1 PCHAQ
6 IPRRILALLQI
17 RELLEDQD
25 IDTGRWMLSFSSQ
38 SVGAEDSLSTIR
50 LPDASVDPEL
60 LADDIVQLAARGAD
74 SISQDG
80 KMTVNVS
87 SVKEAT
93 SYMLYASYARRSY
106 ARACTA
112 SSENH
117 QNILQNG
124 SFAVDH
130 FSVMGAKV
138 TTSFLKEYIFI
149 DRIKELMEETGNLVW
164 EDSVEIPSYTYWTLS
179 LPEIFKKQHGYAMT
193 PYLMLLSGNEG
204 YQTGNQGP
212 IQFISDG
219 NDQGAGFV
227 ADYRSTMT
235 GLLMEYLEYL
245 NKWTHETLGLK
256 SSQQVG
262 YNLPVDMLEA
272 IPSVDIPETETLSF
286 SNLIAGFRQ
295 FSGPANLAGKNVISI
310 ELGANFGQAYYQ
322 TWTELLQ
329 EAKHA
334 FVAGHSRHQP
344 GWDVGYKQAM
354 DYSARCQ
361 FILQGGIAKVDL
373 VFWDKQTAQDAYPG
387 ILYEP
392 TDLQDAG
399 DVYVYVYNDG
409 DFSTGS
415 ISFQATGSPFAPDAW
430 TGEETPITEYS
441 VSQGRTNISFSLK
454 STETR
459 IVKFSA
465 SRNSANNE
473 SHVIWSSDSVLGYY
487 VDSGKVWA
495 KAAASDSATSVK
507 LSSGKTVT
515 LDQQGQSQISLG
527 NWSVVL
533 EQWLPPDNLYDVET
547 VANKKNVSF
556 FFWPKEE
563 TGATGAYLVIPPV
576 SHGIRISINGNEVP
590 VIDITNPTT
599 DVSTYLVQGDNTVV
613 ITVSSTLH
621 NGLMPIW
628 DQLLTGG
635 AAPSLNYSALEDMV
649 FQPQEYGILGEV
661 RVVPYQLMRII

>member
-1 PCHAQ
+1 MAPSPFNPLTD
-6 IPRRILALLQI
+6 IPLQPEGVDWNIYGYGTSAYRKVLKAALQAHKDHGLLMDFSMGPQSGQGVPAEPDNPGLVW
-17 RELLEDQD
+17 EL
-25 IDTGRWMLSFSSQ
+25 
-38 SVGAEDSLSTIR
+38 
-50 LPDASVDPEL
+50 
-60 LADDIVQLAARGAD
+60 
-74 SISQDG
+74 DG
-80 KMTVNVS
+80 KTTVNVS

-93 SYMLYASYARRSY
+93 SFMLYASYARRSY

-547 VANKKNVSF
+547 VANKKNVS
-556 FFWPKEE
+556 
-563 TGATGAYLVIPPV
+563 LSV
-576 SHGIRISINGNEVP
+576 SGFSISSWKDLGYQN
-590 VIDITNPTT
+590 
-599 DVSTYLVQGDNTVV
+599 
-613 ITVSSTLH
+613 SS
-621 NGLMPIW
+621 GV
-628 DQLLTGG
+628 
-635 AAPSLNYSALEDMV
+635 A
-649 FQPQEYGILGEV
+649 
-661 RVVPYQLMRII
+661 

>member
-1 PCHAQ
+1 M
-6 IPRRILALLQI
+6 ILRGNDTLTVAGLKALVKYAKSGLPI
-17 RELLEDQD
+17 
-25 IDTGRWMLSFSSQ
+25 ILSGGLSS
-38 SVGAEDSLSTIR
+38 TW
-50 LPDASVDPEL
+50 ASNDEQ
-60 LADDIVQLAARGAD
+60 A
-74 SISQDG
+74 
-80 KMTVNVS
+80 
-87 SVKEAT
+87 
-93 SYMLYASYARRSY
+93 
-106 ARACTA
+106 
-112 SSENH
+112 
-117 QNILQNG
+117 ILQ
-124 SFAVDH
+124 SEKA
-130 FSVMGAKV
+130 
-138 TTSFLKEYIFI
+138 
-149 DRIKELMEETGNLVW
+149 
-164 EDSVEIPSYTYWTLS
+164 
-179 LPEIFKKQHGYAMT
+179 
-193 PYLMLLSGNEG
+193 
-204 YQTGNQGP
+204 
-212 IQFISDG
+212 
-219 NDQGAGFV
+219 
-227 ADYRSTMT
+227 
-235 GLLMEYLEYL
+235 
-245 NKWTHETLGLK
+245 LK
-256 SSQQVG
+256 SILDLDNVHQVP
-262 YNLPVDMLEA
+262 Y
-272 IPSVDIPETETLSF
+272 
-286 SNLIAGFRQ
+286 
-295 FSGPANLAGKNVISI
+295 
-310 ELGANFGQAYYQ
+310 
-322 TWTELLQ
+322 
-329 EAKHA
+329 
-334 FVAGHSRHQP
+334 
-344 GWDVGYKQAM
+344 
-354 DYSARCQ
+354 
-361 FILQGGIAKVDL
+361 GGL
-373 VFWDKQTAQDAYPG
+373 T
-387 ILYEP
+387 
-392 TDLQDAG
+392 TDS

>member
-1 PCHAQ
+1 M
-6 IPRRILALLQI
+6 ILRGNDTLTVAGLKALVKYAKSGLPI
-17 RELLEDQD
+17 
-25 IDTGRWMLSFSSQ
+25 ILSGGLSS
-38 SVGAEDSLSTIR
+38 TW
-50 LPDASVDPEL
+50 ASNDEQ
-60 LADDIVQLAARGAD
+60 A
-74 SISQDG
+74 
-80 KMTVNVS
+80 
-87 SVKEAT
+87 
-93 SYMLYASYARRSY
+93 
-106 ARACTA
+106 
-112 SSENH
+112 
-117 QNILQNG
+117 ILQ
-124 SFAVDH
+124 SEKA
-130 FSVMGAKV
+130 
-138 TTSFLKEYIFI
+138 
-149 DRIKELMEETGNLVW
+149 
-164 EDSVEIPSYTYWTLS
+164 
-179 LPEIFKKQHGYAMT
+179 
-193 PYLMLLSGNEG
+193 
-204 YQTGNQGP
+204 
-212 IQFISDG
+212 
-219 NDQGAGFV
+219 
-227 ADYRSTMT
+227 
-235 GLLMEYLEYL
+235 
-245 NKWTHETLGLK
+245 LK
-256 SSQQVG
+256 SILDLDNVHQVPYG
-262 YNLPVDMLEA
+262 GL
-272 IPSVDIPETETLSF
+272 IDI
-286 SNLIAGFRQ
+286 IK
-295 FSGPANLAGKNVISI
+295 KN
-310 ELGANFGQAYYQ
+310 
-322 TWTELLQ
+322 W
-329 EAKHA
+329 H
-334 FVAGHSRHQP
+334 
-344 GWDVGYKQAM
+344 
-354 DYSARCQ
+354 YS
-361 FILQGGIAKVDL
+361 
-373 VFWDKQTAQDAYPG
+373 
-387 ILYEP
+387 
-392 TDLQDAG
+392 

-415 ISFQATGSPFAPDAW
+415 ISFQATGSPFALDAW

-465 SRNSANNE
+465 SRKSANNE

-547 VANKKNVSF
+547 VANKKNVS
-556 FFWPKEE
+556 
-563 TGATGAYLVIPPV
+563 LSV
-576 SHGIRISINGNEVP
+576 SGFSLSSWKDLGYQNSSGVAISINGNEVP

>member
-1 PCHAQ
+1 
-6 IPRRILALLQI
+6 
-17 RELLEDQD
+17 
-25 IDTGRWMLSFSSQ
+25 
-38 SVGAEDSLSTIR
+38 
-50 LPDASVDPEL
+50 
-60 LADDIVQLAARGAD
+60 
-74 SISQDG
+74 
-80 KMTVNVS
+80 
-87 SVKEAT
+87 
-93 SYMLYASYARRSY
+93 
-106 ARACTA
+106 
-112 SSENH
+112 
-117 QNILQNG
+117 
-124 SFAVDH
+124 
-130 FSVMGAKV
+130 
-138 TTSFLKEYIFI
+138 
-149 DRIKELMEETGNLVW
+149 
-164 EDSVEIPSYTYWTLS
+164 
-179 LPEIFKKQHGYAMT
+179 MT
-193 PYLMLLSGNEG
+193 PYLMLLLDNEG
-204 YQTGNQGP
+204 YQAGNEGP
-212 IQFISDG
+212 IHFISDG
-219 NDQGAGFV
+219 DDQGAGFV

-245 NKWTHETLGLK
+245 NKWTHDTLGLK
-256 SSQQVG
+256 LSQQVG

-286 SNLIAGFRQ
+286 SNLIDGFRQ

-310 ELGANFGQAYYQ
+310 ELGADFGQAYYQ

-329 EAKHA
+329 EAQHA
-334 FVAGHSRHQP
+334 FVAGVNQLAIHDATYSHTYDNTTWPGFTSFNYSFAEQHSRHQP

-354 DYSARCQ
+354 DYLARCQ
-361 FILQGGIAKVDL
+361 FILQEGIAKVDL
-373 VFWDKQTAQDAYPG
+373 VFWDKQIAQDAYPG

-415 ISFQATGSPFAPDAW
+415 ISFQATGSRFALDAW

-465 SRNSANNE
+465 SRKSANNE

-547 VANKKNVSF
+547 VANKKNVS
-556 FFWPKEE
+556 
-563 TGATGAYLVIPPV
+563 LSV
-576 SHGIRISINGNEVP
+576 SGFS
-590 VIDITNPTT
+590 
-599 DVSTYLVQGDNTVV
+599 L
-613 ITVSSTLH
+613 SS
-621 NGLMPIW
+621 W
-628 DQLLTGG
+628 KD
-635 AAPSLNYSALEDMV
+635 
-649 FQPQEYGILGEV
+649 LG
-661 RVVPYQLMRII
+661 YQNSSGVA